1 VRLMVRG
8 REQGGGA
15 FQRVY
20 PQLIVPQIPTAS
32 PAPENAPA
40 NPGVPQAADSQPFV
54 EGEYRIVRAQV
65 LSYSD
70 APLLSASGNP
80 IGIRLQYAVRFPVDG
95 YYSPQ
100 PNLYPERITSGYTGA
115 LSMRLIRSVVAPGP
129 EGVLQPNQ
137 ILSAGRTIYLRDK
150 VYQFT
155 VDLVPNYV
163 IFNEQQQ
170 QYCLASKGF
179 SQAGMRER
187 FEREIK
193 SDQALRYRFSISGT
207 DYDGRQPVFTEKT
220 YTPSLW
226 LTSLQ
231 KEGAKECQ

>member
-1 VRLMVRG
+1 
-8 REQGGGA
+8 
-15 FQRVY
+15 
-20 PQLIVPQIPTAS
+20 
-32 PAPENAPA
+32 
-40 NPGVPQAADSQPFV
+40 
-54 EGEYRIVRAQV
+54 
-65 LSYSD
+65 
-70 APLLSASGNP
+70 
-80 IGIRLQYAVRFPVDG
+80 
-95 YYSPQ
+95 
-100 PNLYPERITSGYTGA
+100 
-115 LSMRLIRSVVAPGP
+115 
-129 EGVLQPNQ
+129 
-137 ILSAGRTIYLRDK
+137 
-150 VYQFT
+150 
-155 VDLVPNYV
+155 V